1 MDRKEIEE
9 QMYYILLKNIEL
21 ERICR
26 EAEQAK
32 QQIEKNKVNMIALA
46 KLYIEGG
53 EYND

>member
-9 QMYYILLKNIEL
+9 QMYYILQKNIEL

-32 QQIEKNKVNMIALA
+32 QEIEKNIAKMIELA
-46 KLYIEGG
+46 KLYIE
-53 EYND
+53 EQ